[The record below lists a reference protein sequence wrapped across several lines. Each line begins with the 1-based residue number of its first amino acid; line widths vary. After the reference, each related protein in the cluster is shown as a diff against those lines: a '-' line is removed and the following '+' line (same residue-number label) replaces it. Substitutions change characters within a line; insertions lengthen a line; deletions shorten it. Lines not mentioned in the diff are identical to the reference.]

1 MKNIF
6 VVGIIEKDGKIA
18 ACSTSI
24 GTGNCVLSWANGNGF
39 NHVYFFPTKK
49 ECDDVANDWNQS
61 FIEQGKYI
69 YQSKE
74 REEN

>member
-6 VVGIIEKDGKIA
+6 VVGTIEKDGKIA

-24 GTGNCVLSWANGNGF
+24 GTGNCVLSWANENGF

-49 ECDDVANDWNQS
+49 ECDDVANDWNRS

-69 YQSKE
+69 YQNKE